1 MRAARL
7 AALIAALALSACGGG
22 DESGPDPAPDG
33 ADDRTRVTTESS
45 AVNGEAAPPGTTA
58 KEIADCLKGAGLQA
72 QYTDLAIGFT
82 ENERVVVVLDDVANG
97 AEVVVFKSAADARE
111 DRPMVEALYDHVRS
125 YGKKIVVGF
134 SPPAGPESEGAAE
147 IGPCIAG

>member
-1 MRAARL
+1 MRASRL
-7 AALIAALALSACGGG
+7 AILIAALALSACGGD
-22 DESGPDPAPDG
+22 DEGGSDSAPQAG
-33 ADDRTRVTTESS
+33 DDRTRVTTESS
-45 AVNGEAAPPGTTA
+45 ADRNPPPPGTTA
-58 KEIADCLKGAGLQA
+58 MEIADCLKGAGLQA

-97 AEVVVFKSAADARE
+97 AEVVVFKSARDARE
-111 DRPMVEALYDHVRS
+111 DRPMVEALYDDVRS

-134 SPPAGPESEGAAE
+134 SPPAGPDSEGAAE